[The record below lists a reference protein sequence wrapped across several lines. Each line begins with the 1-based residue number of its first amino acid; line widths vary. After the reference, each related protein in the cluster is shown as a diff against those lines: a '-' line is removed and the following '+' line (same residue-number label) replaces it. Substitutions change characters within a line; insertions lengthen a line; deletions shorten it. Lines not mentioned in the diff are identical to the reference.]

1 MVEKAASSG
10 LSVKR
15 GGNLLTLQKNAGVI
29 VKKGTAGGFGK
40 QSLSVGSP
48 PSSCKVYKGV
58 RMRTWGKWVSEIR
71 EPNKRS
77 RIWLGSWPTAE
88 MAARAYDAAVVCLRG
103 PSATLN
109 FPDSPPSLPRC
120 KSPRDVQA
128 AAAAAAAS
136 FAPTAVSITEMSTST
151 GNLFESSSLSSNMFE
166 SSNLHPSSD
175 DEAQDCETEDYTPAS
190 QVMVEDAPVEN
201 WIKAQ
206 FGDLAEPLDDLD
218 RLSELILAQSVP
230 ELFLQEHHLHS
241 ALDIDIEAVDDVAF
255 FEEPSLWCFS

>member
-136 FAPTAVSITEMSTST
+136 FAPTAVSITEMSTSA
-151 GNLFESSSLSSNMFE
+151 GNLFESSTLSSNMFE

-175 DEAQDCETEDYTPAS
+175 DEAQDCETEDYIPAS

-206 FGDLAEPLDDLD
+206 FGDLVEPLDDLD
-218 RLSELILAQSVP
+218 RLSELILAQSAP

-241 ALDIDIEAVDDVAF
+241 ALDIDTEAVDDVAF